1 MLIDDLIVCALRSR
15 HRHNL
20 LKHCSCHPSGNQN
33 AGVPCKLS
41 EYPSSPASHFVGAS
55 QFWQMGASAEDA
67 DTMLAVAT
75 QLQAKHKHSYFVIVA
90 PPRASGTAAAPQAF
104 DPDIML
110 QLQTKLPRGDTR
122 LLLASDMIEAVRTI
136 PKLLQV
142 GGALGATATTT
153 SSHIDTH
160 CGRKRQQSA
169 CAPDRRT
176 QVQNTL
182 RLTLAFELC

>member
-1 MLIDDLIVCALRSR
+1 MILLCARFAPVTGTTSSNIAHVILPGIKTLAFHVSSLRA
-15 HRHNL
+15 
-20 LKHCSCHPSGNQN
+20 PSHE
-33 AGVPCKLS
+33 AS
-41 EYPSSPASHFVGAS
+41 TASHFVGAS

-110 QLQTKLPRGDTR
+110 QLQTKLPRGDMR

-142 GGALGATATTT
+142 GGALGRLSATT
-153 SSHIDTH
+153 SSHIESR

-176 QVQNTL
+176 QV
-182 RLTLAFELC
+182 